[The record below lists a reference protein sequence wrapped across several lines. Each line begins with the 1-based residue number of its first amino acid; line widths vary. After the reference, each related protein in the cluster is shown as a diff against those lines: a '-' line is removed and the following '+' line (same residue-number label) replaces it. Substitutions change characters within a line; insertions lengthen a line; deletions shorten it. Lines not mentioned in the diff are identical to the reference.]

1 MSIGEARPRGNGGNH
16 GGNRVLN
23 LRLKKSGARPS
34 VGRWSD
40 LLNPDL
46 NNIVGD
52 WAYDPSSISARW
64 IVGLDG
70 KRKLQLRLDLGVLQ
84 MEAAGRPDGSRPKDD
99 ESLLD
104 HYLAM
109 EEKKGFDL
117 NAFRLDPAAC
127 GELQQEAAQYYYRY
141 IALYALRDL
150 DGVIADTDH
159 NLDILDLVERHAEDD
174 ELVWQFLQFFPY
186 IRMMGARARAEK
198 AAEAKEYDA
207 AIAALEEGI
216 RDIRSF
222 WQENGDEED
231 EEQSREIELL
241 TDLLGDIRSS
251 RPRAQIDVLQDEL
264 ARAIAAENYER
275 AAMLR
280 DAIKSL
286 R

>member
-1 MSIGEARPRGNGGNH
+1 MGEPHPAFENPADP
-16 GGNRVLN
+16 LYD
-23 LRLKKSGARPS
+23 A
-34 VGRWSD
+34 GRKH

-46 NNIVGD
+46 HNILGD
-52 WAYDPSSISARW
+52 WPYDPASINARW
-64 IVGLDG
+64 IVGIDG
-70 KRKLQLRLDLGVLQ
+70 TRKLQLRLDLGVLQ
-84 MEAAGRPDGSRPKDD
+84 METHGRPDGTRPKEQ
-99 ESLLD
+99 ESLLA
-104 HYLAM
+104 HYVAE
-109 EEKKGFDL
+109 EEKLGFDL
-117 NAFRLDPAAC
+117 AGFRLDAGAC
-127 GELQQEAAQYYYRY
+127 AELQQEAAQYYYRY

-150 DGVIADTDH
+150 DGVMADTDH
-159 NLDILDLVERHAEDD
+159 NLDILELVERHADDD

-198 AAEAKEYDA
+198 AAEAKAYDD

-222 WQENGDEED
+222 WQDNGDEED

-251 RPRAQIDVLQDEL
+251 RPRTQMDLLQDEL